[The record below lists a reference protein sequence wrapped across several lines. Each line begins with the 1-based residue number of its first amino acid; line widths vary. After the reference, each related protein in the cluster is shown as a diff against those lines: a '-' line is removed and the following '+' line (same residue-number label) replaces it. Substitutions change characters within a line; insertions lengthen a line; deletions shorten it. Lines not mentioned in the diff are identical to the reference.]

1 MLPEDIV
8 DTGRTLRRVGNL
20 VAALFLSVAF
30 VVTAAPS
37 AGAIGNETFGCRI
50 APGTE
55 FQWFQYCTNTS
66 PATTYN
72 VAFAVQNTS
81 GSYTYSWTISGPY
94 QYVITGC
101 TSTSPTCAVAV
112 PGGQT
117 DKEITGTVTFTQSGQ
132 SATREAYAYVH
143 GFCGTEYC

>member
-1 MLPEDIV
+1 V
-8 DTGRTLRRVGNL
+8 STGRMLCRRAIRGLAVLG
-20 VAALFLSVAF
+20 ATIALALSL
-30 VVTAAPS
+30 APPAS
-37 AGAIGNETFGCRI
+37 AIGNETFGCRI

-55 FQWFQYCTNTS
+55 FQWYEYCTNTK
-66 PATTYN
+66 PATLYN

-81 GSYTYSWTISGPY
+81 GSYTYSWAIGGPY

-117 DKEITGTVTFTQSGQ
+117 DKEITGTVTFTQDGQ
-132 SATREAYAYVH
+132 SVTRNAYAYVH
-143 GFCGTEYC
+143 GYCGGQYC